1 MNKSISTWLGFSA
14 MCVGMFMAILDIQI
28 VASSL
33 TNMGTAL
40 AVPVYRLTWIQTAYL
55 IAEVVA
61 IPLTGFLTRALT
73 LRWMFVAA
81 TLGFTLTSL
90 ACAFSSDIA
99 TLIAIRV
106 LQGFCGGMLVP
117 PVFTGVFV
125 MLPEEQRVLGTTVA
139 GAFAMIAP
147 AIGPV
152 IGGYLT
158 ETYSWGWIFL
168 INIPPGLLVA
178 TMVCLFVRVGS
189 PDYSALK
196 KIDYKT
202 MILVSVFLATLE
214 LILSEG
220 PSHDWHGTYIVIL
233 GSICVL
239 AGAAGISRALSH
251 ASPFIDIR
259 RFRKISFS
267 IGCGFSFVL
276 GFGLYGSIYLLSLFL
291 GLVRNH
297 SALAIGEIMV
307 VTGVSRLLMA
317 PIAAI
322 LEVRINA
329 RLLTAIGFGLF
340 GVGLFANG
348 FTTSTTDFDG
358 LFWPQIMR
366 GVAMMLCLLPAT
378 RLALDGWPPDDIAD
392 ASGLFNLMRNLGG
405 AIGIAVMD
413 TILEQRTPHHLSDLV
428 ARLQAGDPQAARLV
442 GLPVTLFHNRPM
454 GPIDE
459 LTKNLIAPLVKR
471 AALTQSFNEA
481 WFVMAALFAASL
493 LMLPAIGRV
502 RREQLVSAEEFG

>member
-1 MNKSISTWLGFSA
+1 MKNSVSTWLGFGA

-33 TNMGTAL
+33 TNIGAAL
-40 AVPVYRLTWIQTAYL
+40 AIPVYRLPWIQTGYL
-55 IAEVVA
+55 MAEIIA
-61 IPLTGFLTRALT
+61 IPLTGLLTRAFT
-73 LRWMFVAA
+73 LRWMFVSA
-81 TLGFTLTSL
+81 TLGFTLASL
-90 ACAFSSDIA
+90 GCAFSTDI
-99 TLIAIRV
+99 TTMIAIRV
-106 LQGFCGGMLVP
+106 FQGFCGGMLIP
-117 PVFTGVFV
+117 PVFTSVFI
-125 MLPEEQRVLGTTVA
+125 MLPEKHRVLGTTVA

-158 ETYSWGWIFL
+158 EMYSWRWIFL
-168 INIPPGLLVA
+168 INIPTGLLVA
-178 TMVCLFVRVGS
+178 TMIAFLVRVGS
-189 PDYSALK
+189 PDYSSLK

-202 MILVSVFLATLE
+202 MILASVFLATLE
-214 LILSEG
+214 LVLNEG
-220 PSHDWHGTYIVIL
+220 PRHDWSGTY
-233 GSICVL
+233 VL
-239 AGAAGISRALSH
+239 TLIAVCIIAGALGIWRALNH

-291 GLVRNH
+291 GLVRDH
-297 SALAIGEIMV
+297 SALVIGEIMV

-340 GVGLFANG
+340 GLGVFANG

-378 RLALDGWPPDDIAD
+378 RLALDGWPQEDIAD

-405 AIGIAVMD
+405 AIGIALMD
-413 TILEQRTPHHLSDLV
+413 TILEQRTPHHLSALV
-428 ARLQAGDPQAARLV
+428 ARLRAGDPQAARLV
-442 GLPVTLFHNRPM
+442 GLPVASFHNHPM
-454 GPIDE
+454 GAVDE
-459 LTKNLIAPLVKR
+459 LTRNLIAPMIKR

-502 RREQLVSAEEFG
+502 RHPPSMPDPELG

>member
-1 MNKSISTWLGFSA
+1 MKTPISTWLGFGA

-40 AVPVYRLTWIQTAYL
+40 AIPVYRLPWIQTGYL
-55 IAEVVA
+55 MAEIIA
-61 IPLTGFLTRALT
+61 IPLTGLLTRAFT
-73 LRWMFVAA
+73 LRWMFVSA
-81 TLGFTLTSL
+81 TLGFTLASL
-90 ACAFSSDIA
+90 GCALSTDI
-99 TLIAIRV
+99 TTMIAIRV
-106 LQGFCGGMLVP
+106 FQGFCGGMLIP
-117 PVFTGVFV
+117 PVFTSVFI
-125 MLPEEQRVLGTTVA
+125 MLPEKHRVLGTTIA

-158 ETYSWGWIFL
+158 EMYSWRWIFL
-168 INIPPGLLVA
+168 INIPTGLLVA
-178 TMVCLFVRVGS
+178 SMIGFLVRVGS
-189 PDYSALK
+189 PDYSSLK
-196 KIDYKT
+196 KIDYQT
-202 MILVSVFLATLE
+202 MILASVFLATLE
-214 LILSEG
+214 LVLNEG
-220 PSHDWHGTYIVIL
+220 PRHDWGGTYILTLIAVCIVAGTL
-233 GSICVL
+233 GIW
-239 AGAAGISRALSH
+239 RALNH

-259 RFRKISFS
+259 RFGKISFS

-291 GLVRNH
+291 GLVRGH
-297 SALAIGEIMV
+297 SALVIGEIMV

-317 PIAAI
+317 PIAAM
-322 LEVRINA
+322 LEVRMNA

-340 GVGLFANG
+340 GLGVFANG

-358 LFWPQIMR
+358 LFWPQILR

-378 RLALDGWPPDDIAD
+378 RLALDGWPPEDIAD

-405 AIGIAVMD
+405 AIGIALMD
-413 TILEQRTPHHLSDLV
+413 TILEQRTPHHLSVLI
-428 ARLQAGDPQAARLV
+428 ARLRAGDPLAARLV
-442 GLPVTLFHNRPM
+442 GLPVASFRNHPM
-454 GPIDE
+454 GPVDE
-459 LTKNLIAPLVKR
+459 LTRNLIAPLIKR

-493 LMLPAIGRV
+493 LMLPAIGGV
-502 RREQLVSAEEFG
+502 RHPPSSPAPEHG

>member
-1 MNKSISTWLGFSA
+1 MKNSVSTWLGFGA

-33 TNMGTAL
+33 TNMGAAL
-40 AVPVYRLTWIQTAYL
+40 AIPVYRLPWIQTGYL
-55 IAEVVA
+55 MAEIIA
-61 IPLTGFLTRALT
+61 IPLTGLLTRAFT
-73 LRWMFVAA
+73 LRWMFVSA
-81 TLGFTLTSL
+81 TLGFTLASL
-90 ACAFSSDIA
+90 GCALSTDI
-99 TLIAIRV
+99 TTMIAIRV
-106 LQGFCGGMLVP
+106 FQGFCGGMLIP
-117 PVFTGVFV
+117 PVFTSVFI
-125 MLPEEQRVLGTTVA
+125 MLPEKHRVLGTTVA
-139 GAFAMIAP
+139 GAFAMVAP

-158 ETYSWGWIFL
+158 EMYSWRWIFL
-168 INIPPGLLVA
+168 INIPTGLLVA
-178 TMVCLFVRVGS
+178 TMIAFLVRVGS
-189 PDYSALK
+189 PDYSSLK

-202 MILVSVFLATLE
+202 MVLASVFLATLE
-214 LILSEG
+214 LVLNEG
-220 PSHDWHGTYIVIL
+220 PRHDWSGTYILTLIAVCI
-233 GSICVL
+233 I
-239 AGAAGISRALSH
+239 AGALGIRRALNH

-291 GLVRNH
+291 GLVRGH

-307 VTGVSRLLMA
+307 VTGMSRLLMA
-317 PIAAI
+317 PIAAL

-329 RLLTAIGFGLF
+329 RLLTAVGFGLF
-340 GVGLFANG
+340 GLGVFANG
-348 FTTSTTDFDG
+348 FTTSATDFDG

-378 RLALDGWPPDDIAD
+378 RLALDGWPPEEIAD

-405 AIGIAVMD
+405 AIGIALMD
-413 TILEQRTPHHLSDLV
+413 TILEQRTPHHLSALV

-442 GLPVTLFHNRPM
+442 GLPVASFHNHPM
-454 GPIDE
+454 GAVDE
-459 LTKNLIAPLVKR
+459 LTRNLIAPMIKR

-502 RREQLVSAEEFG
+502 RHSPSKPAPEHG